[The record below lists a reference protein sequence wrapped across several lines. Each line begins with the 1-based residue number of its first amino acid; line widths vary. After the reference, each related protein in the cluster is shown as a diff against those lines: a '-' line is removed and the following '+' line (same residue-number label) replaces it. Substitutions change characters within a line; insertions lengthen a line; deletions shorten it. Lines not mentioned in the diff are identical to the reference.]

1 MIAEQNEIFDE
12 FQISLLVRKHGWSN
26 LVLSLPNNT
35 HTSVVTDAFSDII
48 KNILTCCEA
57 VIDNHQHTQPFY
69 DEPGGS
75 VWRLN
80 PDPIMRHLVRVR
92 IFDLPNKA
100 GEFAE
105 SDLAKPVVDLLTK
118 RKHLLLNFMMELLRT
133 KLLYADASFYKDRQV
148 FPHDRFEK
156 VWSKWAKANIG
167 CPFSLPR

>member
-26 LVLSLPNNT
+26 LVLSLPNST
-35 HTSVVTDAFSDII
+35 HTSVVTDVFSDIVN
-48 KNILTCCEA
+48 NILTCCEA

-80 PDPIMRHLVRVR
+80 PDPVMRHLVRVR

-100 GEFAE
+100 GEFSE
-105 SDLAKPVVDLLTK
+105 SELAKPVVDLLTK
-118 RKHLLLNFMMELLRT
+118 EALASQ
-133 KLLYADASFYKDRQV
+133 LYDGVIENQAAV
-148 FPHDRFEK
+148 C
-156 VWSKWAKANIG
+156 G
-167 CPFSLPR
+167 CVILQRPAGLSA